1 MNFLFQQCI
10 MENGT
15 VKKPVKIII
24 ALQPETIENC
34 TIKNYYDLFLKIG
47 VLLLAHMLKN
57 LETNPEILL
66 NKINYDF
73 LKLEQKSLLSQ
84 QRKTTKKIVRVSFRR
99 RKI

>member
-1 MNFLFQQCI
+1 

-24 ALQPETIENC
+24 TLQLETIENY

-73 LKLEQKSLLSQ
+73 LKLEQKLLLSQ
-84 QRKTTKKIVRVSFRR
+84 QRKITKKIVTVLKKSFGRR
-99 RKI
+99 RI